1 MAQVDEAEPDPVIDE
16 WEEYVQPCL
25 CRAPAYPY
33 RRLIGSDIRLLNIL
47 PGDGDL
53 ECVLHEMPLTEEQ
66 VFYALSYVW
75 GNEFDT
81 EEILLDGQAFKVSRN
96 LYEAL
101 QQLREQPGSPMKIG
115 YPDEYFWIDAI
126 CLNQEDMEE
135 KAYQVPRMMEIYRA
149 SLSVII
155 WLGPNKL
162 TTKSEELGRRVVS
175 SPTNP
180 ANYLLRGNLTTDDI
194 VGLLFEK
201 TRSLWIDWRLPDD
214 PSEEDLVL
222 REVFGELYGAVIQA
236 STEILLRPW
245 FLRLWTVQECS
256 LGVTS
261 TVLAGR
267 HRVSLEKLIEV
278 LNVLARHH
286 RLIALASG
294 YQRIHALGLIEK
306 QWCLKFSFEREGQ
319 QLHTGITECILKI
332 LSYVTGAQ
340 ATNPRDHLYALLGI
354 VTFLSGKP
362 LPIELRPDYRL
373 PFAVIYWRYAA
384 YLLQN
389 SGDLRLLLTSR
400 RELQGVPS
408 WVTDFRHL
416 SLRGKASCNSTIRVS
431 LDKQILYLR
440 GTRMEHICDRVGEW
454 IDSKYLTVGTN
465 SGLQYR
471 IRYVEGRIFKLAS
484 QIRNVALENI
494 LDEFFWGVCVMF
506 KQGGEDGVR
515 KAYWNLKGHSH
526 RNGAWVSQRVR
537 AKTTDYFGK
546 EFAIANQIRCSLVLL
561 DDGTIL
567 SVSRSKAGFMPN
579 DFVCVFKGATLPIII
594 RPSELGDGFILV
606 SHCEIRSGTFHRQ
619 SFDKDFWADRK
630 LEEFRLV

>member
-1 MAQVDEAEPDPVIDE
+1 MAQVDEAELDPVLDE

-53 ECVLHEMPLTEEQ
+53 KCVLHEMPLTEEQ
-66 VFYALSYVW
+66 MFYALSYVW
-75 GNEFDT
+75 GNECDT

-101 QQLREQPGSPMKIG
+101 QQLREQPGSPVKIG
-115 YPDEYFWIDAI
+115 HPDEYFWIDAI

-180 ANYLLRGNLTTDDI
+180 ANFLLRGNLTTDGV

-201 TRSLWIDWRLPDD
+201 ARSLWTNWKLPDD
-214 PSEEDLVL
+214 PSEEDSVL
-222 REVFGELYGAVIQA
+222 HEVFGELYGAVIQA

-256 LGVTS
+256 LDVTS

-267 HRVSLEKLIEV
+267 HGVSLEKLIEV
-278 LNVLARHH
+278 LKVLARHH

-306 QWCLKFSFEREGQ
+306 QWRLKFSFQREGQ
-319 QLHTGITECILKI
+319 QLQMSITECILEI

-340 ATNPRDHLYALLGI
+340 ATDPRDHLYALLGI
-354 VTFLSGKP
+354 VTFLSGKH

-373 PFAVIYWRYAA
+373 PFEVIYWRYAA

-408 WVTDFRHL
+408 WVPDFRHL

-431 LDKQILYLR
+431 LDGRILYLQ

-494 LDEFFWGVCVMF
+494 LDEFFWGACVMF
-506 KQGGEDGVR
+506 KQGGKDGVR
-515 KAYWNLKGHSH
+515 KAYSNLKGHSH
-526 RNGAWVSQRVR
+526 RNSAWISQRVR

-546 EFAIANQIRCSLVLL
+546 EFAIANQIRHSLVLL

-567 SVSRSKAGFMPN
+567 SVSRSKADFMP
-579 DFVCVFKGATLPIII
+579 DDLVCVFKGATLPSII
-594 RPSELGDGFILV
+594 RPSGLGDSFILV
-606 SHCEIRSGTFHRQ
+606 SQCEIRSGTFHRQ
-619 SFDKDFWADRK
+619 SFEEDFWADRK
-630 LEEFRLV
+630 LEGFRLV